1 MQRLTKKE
9 YGTVSTT
16 RVYFTVLLV
25 QYITE
30 YTSFHIS
37 ARGFDCTQTYADTF
51 GILSKVSA
59 L

>member
-9 YGTVSTT
+9 YGTVSTM
-16 RVYFTVLLV
+16 RTV
-25 QYITE
+25 YITE

-37 ARGFDCTQTYADTF
+37 ARGFDRTQTYADTF